1 MTYFLP
7 MGEKVKYKRKI
18 RQKQIWVVTSRSD
31 KRNYK
36 GKKNNQFHYTKLQT
50 AVLKKSVCWWKNTAK
65 ETKNQLEKNIH
76 SK

>member
-18 RQKQIWVVTSRSD
+18 RQEQIWVVTSRSD

-36 GKKNNQFHYTKLQT
+36 GKKQPIRLHKIANYS
-50 AVLKKSVCWWKNTAK
+50 A
-65 ETKNQLEKNIH
+65 
-76 SK
+76 